1 MCMVRAYAPRLRL
14 LTPVGLAGTV
24 VRSALRASRRRG
36 RATRGLALAAAALL
50 LAACGRGGPP
60 PGAPGGFPPAPVT
73 LMQTR
78 VQQVPVRFEYVGQ
91 TAGSKEAQ
99 VRARVQGILEKRSY
113 QEGGRVRAGQV
124 LFVIDPKPY
133 AAQADEAAA
142 ELAQAEAQ
150 QAQARRNLERQQ
162 SLLASGMTTR
172 RDFDDAQSAVEATAA
187 AVKMAQARLTEARL
201 NLSYT
206 TVTAPVAGFAS
217 RALKSE
223 GSLVSPGDDSL
234 LTTVSQLD
242 PMHVNFSIAES
253 DWLRIEREIAQ
264 GRLAVPDQASG
275 GQTIRLKLA
284 DGTVYAHQGRLA
296 FIDAGVNPAT
306 GAFDARAIVP
316 NPDGTL
322 RPGLFVRVL
331 VEGSTRPQAIVLP
344 QRAVMDG
351 PQGKFVYVADRSA
364 EGRDVALPRPVA
376 VGDWVQLEG
385 ERLWIIESGLKAG
398 ERVVVEGMGKLFP
411 GPGGAP
417 IVVGPPPAEAGKP
430 PGKGQGAAAD
440 AGKS

>member
-1 MCMVRAYAPRLRL
+1 M
-14 LTPVGLAGTV
+14 
-24 VRSALRASRRRG
+24 
-36 RATRGLALAAAALL
+36 
-50 LAACGRGGPP
+50 
-60 PGAPGGFPPAPVT
+60 
-73 LMQTR
+73 
-78 VQQVPVRFEYVGQ
+78 
-91 TAGSKEAQ
+91 
-99 VRARVQGILEKRSY
+99 
-113 QEGGRVRAGQV
+113 
-124 LFVIDPKPY
+124 
-133 AAQADEAAA
+133 
-142 ELAQAEAQ
+142 
-150 QAQARRNLERQQ
+150 
-162 SLLASGMTTR
+162 
-172 RDFDDAQSAVEATAA
+172 
-187 AVKMAQARLTEARL
+187 
-201 NLSYT
+201 
-206 TVTAPVAGFAS
+206 TAPVAGFAS